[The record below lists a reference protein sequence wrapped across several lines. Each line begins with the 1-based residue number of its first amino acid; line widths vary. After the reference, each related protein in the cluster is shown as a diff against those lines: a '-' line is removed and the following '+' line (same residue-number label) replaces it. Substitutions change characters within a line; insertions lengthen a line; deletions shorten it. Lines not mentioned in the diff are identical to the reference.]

1 MVIIIQKRLYF
12 KNCLIKLESMEKT
25 TKELKDLL
33 YANLNNFIVFK
44 KILEEYELKV
54 QPYELLDTLINLLQ
68 KKDQLTKE
76 VEIFLLDKIAQVCEK
91 IYEFQ
96 KAFNLYKQLFISTSN
111 PKYLEKSE
119 KLQIFKKFEKLKFVL
134 KKLNLTQEELLKLY
148 TESLETNKSIESLL
162 IERYKV
168 PKLEILDS
176 VKNAYQIPVFD
187 LRNFQNYSKL
197 SQVLGI
203 KKQFFLDCLCIP
215 LKEKETGRIYLVCY
229 DIEDQESIEKVKKVL
244 QLSSENI
251 VLSFAIKE
259 DIISLIDNYFSEG
272 AFPLPEEIGIEEVQE
287 EEEPE
292 DLALID
298 SAIVQLVNYIIEE
311 AYKKR
316 ASDIHWESLTGK
328 KGLQVR
334 FRVDGECFHYTT
346 IPESQKKQVISRIK
360 ITANLNIAEKR
371 LPQDGKIKFRTKEG
385 KEFEIRVATIP
396 TVDNNEDVV
405 MRILGGIEFKNLEEI
420 NLSEENY
427 QNFKKILDYPYGL
440 ILVVGPTGSGKTT
453 TLHAALKYLNKPNK
467 KIWTAE
473 DPVEIVQEGLRQVQ
487 VNPKIG
493 LTFAKVL
500 RAFLRADPDIIM
512 IGETRDEETAHTLIE
527 ASLTGHLVLSTL
539 HTNSA
544 PETVTRLLGM
554 GIDPFNFA
562 DALLGVLAQR
572 LAKRLC
578 PECKQPYTPNEE
590 EIERIKREYGNHPTK
605 PLTDEIINQATFFKP
620 VGCPNCND
628 TGFKGRIAIHELL
641 IPDEELKNY
650 IIKNK
655 PANEI
660 RNLAINK
667 GFTTLKQDGII
678 KVLKGETTLKQVLAV
693 TVR

>member
-1 MVIIIQKRLYF
+1 
-12 KNCLIKLESMEKT
+12 MENT
-25 TKELKDLL
+25 ARQLKDLL
-33 YANLNNFIVFK
+33 TENLNNFLVFK
-44 KILEEYELKV
+44 KILEDYEPRI
-54 QPYELLDTLINLLQ
+54 QSYELLDILISLLQ
-68 KKDQLTKE
+68 KKEVLSKE
-76 VEIFLLDKIAQVCEK
+76 VEIFLLSKIAYICENS
-91 IYEFQ
+91 YEFK
-96 KAFNLYKQLFISTSN
+96 KAFNIYKQLFISTSD
-111 PKYLEKSE
+111 PKYLEKTE
-119 KLQIFKKFEKLKFVL
+119 KLQILKKIERLKYVF
-134 KKLNLTQEELLKLY
+134 KKLNLKIEELLKLY
-148 TESLETNKSIESLL
+148 TESLETNKSLELLL

-168 PKLEILDS
+168 KKLEILES
-176 VKNAYQIPVFD
+176 VKTVYQIPVIDTKD
-187 LRNFQNYSKL
+187 LSKYSKMP
-197 SQVLGI
+197 QVLGI
-203 KKQFFLDCLCIP
+203 KKQFFLDALCVP

-229 DIEDQESIEKVKKVL
+229 DPEDQENIEKVKKVL
-244 QLSSENI
+244 QLSSESL

-259 DIISLIDNYFSEG
+259 DLIDIVDSYFSEG
-272 AFPLPEEIGIEEVQE
+272 SLSILEEVGIEEVQE
-287 EEEPE
+287 EEEIE
-292 DLALID
+292 DVSLID
-298 SAIVQLVNYIIEE
+298 SAIVQLVNFIIEE
-311 AYKKR
+311 AYKRR

-334 FRVDGECFHYTT
+334 FRVDGECFHYST
-346 IPESQKKQVISRIK
+346 IPEHQKRQVISRIK
-360 ITANLNIAEKR
+360 IMANLNIAEKR

-385 KEFEIRVATIP
+385 KEFEIRVATLP

-405 MRILGGIEFKNLEEI
+405 MRILGGIEFKQLEEI
-420 NLSEENY
+420 DLLEENY
-427 QNFKKILDYPYGL
+427 QNFKRILDYPYGL

-473 DPVEIVQEGLRQVQ
+473 DPVEILQEGLRQVQ

-544 PETVTRLLGM
+544 PETITRLLGM

-578 PECKQPYTPNEE
+578 KECKELYTPSEE
-590 EIERIKREYGNHPTK
+590 EIERVKIEYGSHPTK
-605 PLTDEIINQATFFKP
+605 PLTDEMIEKATFFRP
-620 VGCPNCND
+620 VGCPQCND
-628 TGFKGRIAIHELL
+628 TGFKGRMAIHELL
-641 IPDEELKNY
+641 IPDEELKEY

-660 RNLAINK
+660 RNLAITK
-667 GFTTLKQDGII
+667 GFTTLKQDGIL

-693 TVR
+693 TLR

>member
-1 MVIIIQKRLYF
+1 
-12 KNCLIKLESMEKT
+12 MENTAKQ
-25 TKELKDLL
+25 LKDLL
-33 YANLNNFIVFK
+33 TENLNNFLVFK
-44 KILEEYELKV
+44 KILEDYEQKI
-54 QPYELLDTLINLLQ
+54 QPYELLDILISLLQ
-68 KKDQLTKE
+68 KKEALSKE
-76 VEIFLLDKIAQVCEK
+76 VEIFLLSKLAYICEN
-91 IYEFQ
+91 IYEFK
-96 KAFNLYKQLFISTSN
+96 KAFNIYKQLFISTSD
-111 PKYLEKSE
+111 PKYLEKTE
-119 KLQIFKKFEKLKFVL
+119 KLQILKKIERLKYVF
-134 KKLNLTQEELLKLY
+134 KKLNLKIEELLKLY
-148 TESLETNKSIESLL
+148 TESLETNKSLELLL

-168 PKLEILDS
+168 KKSEILES
-176 VKNAYQIPVFD
+176 VKNVYQIPVIDARD
-187 LRNFQNYSKL
+187 LTKYSKMP
-197 SQVLGI
+197 QVLGV
-203 KKQFFLDCLCIP
+203 KKQFFLDALCVP

-229 DIEDQESIEKVKKVL
+229 DPEDQENIEKVKKVL
-244 QLSSENI
+244 QLSSENL

-259 DIISLIDNYFSEG
+259 DLMDIVDNYFSEG
-272 AFPLPEEIGIEEVQE
+272 SLSIPEEVGIEEVQE
-287 EEEPE
+287 EEEIE
-292 DLALID
+292 DVSLID
-298 SAIVQLVNYIIEE
+298 SAIVQLVNFIIEE
-311 AYKKR
+311 AYKRR

-334 FRVDGECFHYTT
+334 FRVDGECFHYST
-346 IPESQKKQVISRIK
+346 IPEHQKRQVISRIK
-360 ITANLNIAEKR
+360 IMANLNIAEKR

-385 KEFEIRVATIP
+385 KEFEIRVATLP

-405 MRILGGIEFKNLEEI
+405 MRILGGIEFKQLEEI
-420 NLSEENY
+420 DLLEENY

-544 PETVTRLLGM
+544 PETITRLLGM

-578 PECKQPYTPNEE
+578 KECKEPYTPSEE
-590 EIERIKREYGNHPTK
+590 EIERLKREYGFHPTK
-605 PLTDEIINQATFFKP
+605 PLTDEMIEKATFFRP
-620 VGCPNCND
+620 VGCPQCND
-628 TGFKGRIAIHELL
+628 TGFKGRMAIHELL
-641 IPDEELKNY
+641 TPDEELKDY

-660 RNLAINK
+660 RNLAITK
-667 GFTTLKQDGII
+667 GFTTLKQDGIL

>member
-1 MVIIIQKRLYF
+1 
-12 KNCLIKLESMEKT
+12 MENTAKQ
-25 TKELKDLL
+25 LKDLL
-33 YANLNNFIVFK
+33 IENLNNFLVFK
-44 KILEEYELKV
+44 KILEDYEQKI
-54 QPYELLDTLINLLQ
+54 QPYELLDILISLLQ
-68 KKDQLTKE
+68 KKEALSKE
-76 VEIFLLDKIAQVCEK
+76 VEIFLLSKLAYICEN
-91 IYEFQ
+91 IYEFK
-96 KAFNLYKQLFISTSN
+96 KAFNIYKQLFISTSD
-111 PKYLEKSE
+111 PKYLEKTE
-119 KLQIFKKFEKLKFVL
+119 KLQVL
-134 KKLNLTQEELLKLY
+134 KKLERLKFVFKKLNLKIEELLKLY
-148 TESLETNKSIESLL
+148 TESLETNKSLELLL

-168 PKLEILDS
+168 KKSEILES
-176 VKNAYQIPVFD
+176 VKNVYQIPVIDARD
-187 LRNFQNYSKL
+187 LTKYSKMP
-197 SQVLGI
+197 QVLGV
-203 KKQFFLDCLCIP
+203 KKQFFLDALCVP
-215 LKEKETGRIYLVCY
+215 LKETGRIYLVCY
-229 DIEDQESIEKVKKVL
+229 DPEDQENIEKVKKVL
-244 QLSSENI
+244 QLSSENL

-259 DIISLIDNYFSEG
+259 DLIDIVDSYFSEG
-272 AFPLPEEIGIEEVQE
+272 SLSILEEVGIEEVQE
-287 EEEPE
+287 EEEIE
-292 DLALID
+292 DVSLID
-298 SAIVQLVNYIIEE
+298 SAIVQLVNFIIEE
-311 AYKKR
+311 AYKRR

-334 FRVDGECFHYTT
+334 FRVDGECFQYST
-346 IPESQKKQVISRIK
+346 IPEHQKRQVISRIK
-360 ITANLNIAEKR
+360 IMANLNIAEKR

-396 TVDNNEDVV
+396 TIENNEDVV
-405 MRILGGIEFKNLEEI
+405 MRILGGIEFRQLEEI
-420 NLSEENY
+420 DLLEENY

-473 DPVEIVQEGLRQVQ
+473 DPVEILQEGLRQVQ

-544 PETVTRLLGM
+544 PETITRLLGM

-572 LAKRLC
+572 LTKRLC
-578 PECKQPYTPNEE
+578 KECKEPYTPSEE
-590 EIERIKREYGNHPTK
+590 EIERLKREYGFHPMK
-605 PLTDEIINQATFFKP
+605 SLTDELLEKATFFRP
-620 VGCPNCND
+620 VGCPQCNY
-628 TGFKGRIAIHELL
+628 TGFKGRMAIHELL
-641 IPDEELKNY
+641 IPDEEIREY

-660 RNLAINK
+660 RNLAITK
-667 GFTTLKQDGII
+667 GFTTLKQDGIL